1 MARAS
6 FSGRGFTGREFFCTM
21 VTLNSR
27 GFRDKEVSESKP
39 PAVVRL
45 AVLGKPGK

>member
-6 FSGRGFTGREFFCTM
+6 FSGRGFTGREFSTM